1 MYFTW
6 LQLPHVA
13 LCMLNNLLLFHRIFL
28 SCSAVFIMITSNE
41 TALSNQ
47 QITSQFPHWVR
58 TLPATTFSEELYRV
72 PTAQEIITA
81 FKQVPLTFVLLWK
94 SLLWVLLYH
103 LLKTV
108 LQKTPKPLIFLQVV
122 LRQTPFWV
130 SHQWLLK
137 RPCQL
142 PTDQER
148 AWVGQTVCPV
158 GTRIHG
164 FS

>member
-72 PTAQEIITA
+72 PTAHEIITA
-81 FKQVPLTFVLLWK
+81 FKASSSHIRPPLKLTVVSSFISLAENCSPKDPKTFDI
-94 SLLWVLLYH
+94 STSGSSTN
-103 LLKTV
+103 TV
-108 LQKTPKPLIFLQVV
+108 LSFPPMAFEEASSAPYWSRKGLGGADCVP
-122 LRQTPFWV
+122 
-130 SHQWLLK
+130 S
-137 RPCQL
+137 
-142 PTDQER
+142 
-148 AWVGQTVCPV
+148 
-158 GTRIHG
+158 G